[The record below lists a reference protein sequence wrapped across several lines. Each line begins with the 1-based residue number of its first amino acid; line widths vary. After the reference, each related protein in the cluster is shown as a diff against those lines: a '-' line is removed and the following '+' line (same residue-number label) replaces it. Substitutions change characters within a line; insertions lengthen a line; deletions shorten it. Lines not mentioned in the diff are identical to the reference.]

1 MEVHYIIALSLGL
14 IAVIIS
20 IRYMT
25 ITMNI
30 FNEIKYIRSRCLAT
44 TT

>member
-25 ITMNI
+25 TMNI

-44 TT
+44 KYK